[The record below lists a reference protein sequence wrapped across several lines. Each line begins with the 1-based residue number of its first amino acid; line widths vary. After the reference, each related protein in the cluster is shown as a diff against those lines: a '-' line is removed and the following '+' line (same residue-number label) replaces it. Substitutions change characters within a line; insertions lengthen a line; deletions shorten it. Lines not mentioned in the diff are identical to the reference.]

1 VFFGRTLCDSTSGL
15 DHQMKPVVILS
26 TADFGASIWTNKQHI
41 ALRLAEH
48 CEVYYIESLGLREPQ
63 LKLADIRRIIQRLR
77 VGPPKAIDERL
88 GHKKERHNLRILS
101 PKILPWHRYSLARA
115 INQHLLQTQIFSKL
129 PKDFSLWTFSPVTY
143 GLESLTENVIYHSVD
158 LLHGISGIPS
168 DFYLDSERKL
178 IENAEIVVAS
188 SKGVQD
194 HLISLGRTDVRL
206 WENVADIELYKNN
219 HAAVRIPRVIF
230 AGNLTPS
237 KVDFALLQGIADTGI
252 EVALAGP
259 TNIDGSSST
268 EALESLL
275 RNPNINYLG
284 VLKPKELATEVGKSI
299 VGIIPYKLNEYTSG
313 VFPMKVYEYL
323 AAGLAVVSTNLNS
336 LSGKNIAGV
345 TVTSTDD
352 FVSNVEDVLNTAAIK
367 PPIVQSFES
376 NSWDF
381 RIKQILNVLNT
392 GGR

>member
-1 VFFGRTLCDSTSGL
+1 
-15 DHQMKPVVILS
+15 MKPVVILS

-48 CEVYYIESLGLREPQ
+48 CDVYYIESLGLREPQ
-63 LKLADIRRIIQRLR
+63 LKLADIRRILQRLR
-77 VGPPKAIDERL
+77 VGHPKAIDERP
-88 GHKKERHNLRILS
+88 GHNNLRILS

-115 INQHLLQTQIFSKL
+115 INHHLLQRQIFSKL
-129 PKDFSLWTFSPVTY
+129 PTDFSLWTFSPVTY
-143 GLESLTENVIYHSVD
+143 GLEGLTENVIYHSVD
-158 LLHGISGIPS
+158 LLHGIDGIPS
-168 DFYLDSERKL
+168 DFYLNSERKL
-178 IENAEIVVAS
+178 IRNSEVVVAS
-188 SKGVQD
+188 SKGVRD
-194 HLISLGRTDVRL
+194 HLTNLGRADVKL
-206 WENVADIELYKNN
+206 WENVADVELYRNN
-219 HAAVRIPRVIF
+219 QAQVRIPRVIF

-284 VLKPKELATEVGKSI
+284 VLKPKELAAEIGKSI

-323 AAGLAVVSTNLNS
+323 AAGLAVVTTNLNS
-336 LSGKNIAGV
+336 LSGKNIAGM
-345 TVTSTDD
+345 TVTPTDD
-352 FVSNVEDVLNTAAIK
+352 FVSNVEKVLNSATVK
-367 PPIVQSFES
+367 PPIVQSLET

-381 RIKQILNVLNT
+381 RIKQILNVLNSN
-392 GGR
+392 GC